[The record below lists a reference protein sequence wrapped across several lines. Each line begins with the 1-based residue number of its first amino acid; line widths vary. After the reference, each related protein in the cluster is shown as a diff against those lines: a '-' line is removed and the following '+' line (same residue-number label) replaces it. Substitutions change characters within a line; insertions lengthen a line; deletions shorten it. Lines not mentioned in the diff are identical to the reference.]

1 MFTAL
6 EVRLCTVGRVRIC
19 VVDDEEGIRSVVV
32 MALEAAGFTCSEAS
46 SGAEALL
53 LAPDVDIFILD
64 WMLPDLPGIE
74 VARALKQQSHA
85 ARVLFLTAR
94 TSLEDKLVG
103 LDLAADYLTKP
114 FEIAELVARVKNL
127 ATQPAKHSDKI
138 IIGQLT
144 IDRGLCKAFFIT
156 DEIPLTP
163 TEFRLLE
170 ALAEMGGTVLSRADA
185 YEVVWGYD
193 FGGSRANLDTL
204 ASSLRKKLQSQG
216 CEALETVRGF
226 GYRLQ
231 A

>member
-1 MFTAL
+1 
-6 EVRLCTVGRVRIC
+6 
-19 VVDDEEGIRSVVV
+19 
-32 MALEAAGFTCSEAS
+32 
-46 SGAEALL
+46 
-53 LAPDVDIFILD
+53 
-64 WMLPDLPGIE
+64 
-74 VARALKQQSHA
+74 LKQQSHA

-94 TSLEDKLVG
+94 TALEDKLAG

-127 ATQPAKHSDKI
+127 SSQASKLTDKI
-138 IIGQLT
+138 TIGQLT
-144 IDRGLCKAFFIT
+144 VDRGLCKAFFVSE
-156 DEIPLTP
+156 EIPLTP

-204 ASSLRKKLQSQG
+204 ASSLRKKLAALG
-216 CEALETVRGF
+216 CESLETVRGF

-231 A
+231 S

>member
-1 MFTAL
+1 VQ
-6 EVRLCTVGRVRIC
+6 EVRIC
-19 VVDDEEGIRSVVV
+19 VVDDEEGIRSVVT
-32 MALEAAGFTCSEAS
+32 MALEAAGFECIEAA

-94 TSLEDKLVG
+94 TALEDKLAG

-127 ATQPAKHSDKI
+127 SSQASKLTDKI
-138 IIGQLT
+138 TIGQLT
-144 IDRGLCKAFFIT
+144 VDRGLCKAFFVSE
-156 DEIPLTP
+156 EIPLTP

-204 ASSLRKKLQSQG
+204 ASSLRKKLAALG
-216 CEALETVRGF
+216 CESLETVRGF

-231 A
+231 S

>member
-1 MFTAL
+1 MWL
-6 EVRLCTVGRVRIC
+6 VRIC

-32 MALEAAGFTCSEAS
+32 MALEAAGFVCTEAS

-53 LAPDVDIFILD
+53 LAPDVDIFVLD
-64 WMLPDLPGIE
+64 WMLPDLQGIE
-74 VARALKQQSHA
+74 VARALKQQSHT

-94 TSLEDKLVG
+94 TSLDDKLQG
-103 LDLAADYLTKP
+103 LDVASDYLTKP
-114 FEIAELVARVKNL
+114 FEVAELVARVKNL
-127 ATQPAKHSDKI
+127 ASQPVKPSDKI
-138 IIGQLT
+138 SLGHLT
-144 IDRGLCKAFFIT
+144 VDRGLCKAFFT
-156 DEIPLTP
+156 SEEIPLTP

-204 ASSLRKKLQSQG
+204 ASSLRKKLQAQG